1 MKNMI
6 DIVSTSITKNWN
18 EVLMFFLLSWLF
30 CFGFSCVL
38 ILEKPKLYMQHR
50 SKEKVILHIAYQSFG
65 VCFLFLFVAYAVAF
79 AFLVCCFSLGC
90 CLPLFILDHSVLLPL
105 CSS

>member
-18 EVLMFFLLSWLF
+18 EVLIFFLLSWLF

-50 SKEKVILHIAYQSFG
+50 SKEKVVLHIAYHSFG
-65 VCFLFLFVAYAVAF
+65 SICSIEVTKTIY
-79 AFLVCCFSLGC
+79 
-90 CLPLFILDHSVLLPL
+90 CLKKRFWSA
-105 CSS
+105 CN